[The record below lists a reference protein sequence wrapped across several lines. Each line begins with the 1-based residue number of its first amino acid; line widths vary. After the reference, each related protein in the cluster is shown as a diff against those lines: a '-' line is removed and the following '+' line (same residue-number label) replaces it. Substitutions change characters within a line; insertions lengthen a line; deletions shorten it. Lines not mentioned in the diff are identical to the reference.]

1 MRPFVLICVNAGGT
15 VIFEKRD
22 VNRMTIRPP
31 MTDIPVTPADSRLQH
46 LPVTLFATVMGM
58 AGLTLALHMA
68 EAELGWGHIASK
80 AALWVTIADF
90 VLISALFL
98 LKAARFP
105 GAIAEEWNHPV
116 KMAFFPAI
124 SISLLLI
131 ATAMRVD
138 MPSVARLVWIVGAIG
153 QAGLTL
159 AVISGWIGHKPFL
172 PVHISPAWFIPAVG
186 NVVAPLAGIQ
196 LGFEELS
203 WLFFSTGMLFW
214 IVLLTL
220 VMNRL
225 IFHDPLP
232 GRLLPTLGILIAPPA
247 IGFLAW
253 LQLNG
258 GQLDAFAR
266 VLFYAA
272 ITFTAIVTV
281 QAAGFAKLPFA
292 LSFWALSF
300 PAASLTVATFRYG
313 SLADSSFHTGL
324 AFVFLAA
331 LVAIVA
337 ALILRTTIA
346 VMRGQICQPE

>member
-1 MRPFVLICVNAGGT
+1 
-15 VIFEKRD
+15 
-22 VNRMTIRPP
+22 
-31 MTDIPVTPADSRLQH
+31 MTDIPATPADSRLQH

-68 EAELGWGHIASK
+68 ETQLGWRHFASTLS
-80 AALWVTIADF
+80 LWATIADF
-90 VLISALFL
+90 VLIAGLFS
-98 LKAARFP
+98 LKAGRFP
-105 GAIAEEWNHPV
+105 KAIAEEWNHPV
-116 KMAFFPAI
+116 KLAFFPAI

-131 ATAMRVD
+131 ATAMRAD
-138 MPSVARLVWIVGAIG
+138 MPELARMVWVVGAIG

-159 AVISGWIGHKPFL
+159 AVISGWIGRKPFQ

-186 NVVAPLAGIQ
+186 NVVAPIAGVSF
-196 LGFEELS
+196 GFVELS
-203 WLFFSTGMLFW
+203 WLFFATGMLFW

-247 IGFLAW
+247 VGLLAW

-281 QAAGFAKLPFA
+281 QAPGFAKLPFA

-313 SLADSSFHTGL
+313 TLAGSPFHTSL
-324 AFVFLAA
+324 AFVFLAV
-331 LVAIVA
+331 LIAIVA
-337 ALILRTTIA
+337 ALIFRTTLA
-346 VMRGQICQPE
+346 AMKGQICMPE

>member
-1 MRPFVLICVNAGGT
+1 
-15 VIFEKRD
+15 
-22 VNRMTIRPP
+22 
-31 MTDIPVTPADSRLQH
+31 MTDISASPDDSRLQH
-46 LPVTLFATVMGM
+46 MPVTLFATVMGM

-68 EAELGWGHIASK
+68 ETQLGWGHFASRVS
-80 AALWVTIADF
+80 LWVTIADF
-90 VLISALFL
+90 IVISGLFL
-98 LKAARFP
+98 LKAGRFP
-105 GAIAEEWNHPV
+105 KAVAGEWNHPV
-116 KMAFFPAI
+116 KLAFFPAI

-131 ATAMRVD
+131 ATAMQAD
-138 MPSVARLVWIVGAIG
+138 MPSVARLVWILGAIG

-159 AVISGWIGHKPFL
+159 AVISGWIGRKPFQ
-172 PVHISPAWFIPAVG
+172 PIHISPAWFIPAVG
-186 NVVAPLAGIQ
+186 NVVVPLAGIP
-196 LGFEELS
+196 LGYVELS

-232 GRLLPTLGILIAPPA
+232 GRLLPTLGILVAPPA
-247 IGFLAW
+247 VGFLAW

-272 ITFTAIVTV
+272 ITFSAIVTV

-313 SLADSSFHTGL
+313 TLAGSSVHTGL
-324 AFVFLAA
+324 AFVFLAILA
-331 LVAIVA
+331 AIVA
-337 ALILRTTIA
+337 ALIVRTIGA
-346 VMRGQICQPE
+346 ALQGQICKPE